1 MQILLALIPILAFI
15 CIFIY
20 LKDRYPSDPTRRVL
34 IQSAI
39 WFTCYLVL
47 CLEILSIFRWIT
59 DPGLV
64 IVWLVPIVA
73 FAFWLRQKRMAGE
86 RVALP
91 DFHFP
96 SSWWIRFLFLIIC
109 VVLVITA
116 LVAWVTPPQTWDSL
130 TYHLSRVAH
139 WAQERSIW
147 HYATGIDRQTS
158 MSPGAEELVL
168 NFYVLTQSDRLASFP
183 QWFSMLGSLIGVSL
197 IAYYLG
203 AKSGGQWL
211 AAGFA
216 ATIPMGIVE
225 ASSTITD
232 YVATF
237 WVVCVVIE
245 CLAYYK
251 QGENRSLIYICLAAG
266 LALLTKPIVVP
277 FLIPFAIWLA
287 YLLTKRHG
295 LLTLL
300 KWGGIAIFL
309 VGMINAGY
317 LTRNLI
323 TYGAL
328 SNPVDFETHSNQLR
342 NFRGVLS
349 ILIKNAGMH
358 AGLPYFQGVNNEWNL
373 LILKAHVKLGLEI
386 QDPRTTAVGI
396 FHVSPP
402 STQEDLVS
410 NPYHAYLILVL
421 VILMFVMVKKH
432 GWSLIVYGLLTISTF
447 ILFSYIYKWNGFG
460 TRYHLP
466 FFVLF
471 APIAGVILGSFDKT
485 KLGNLVIMLL
495 LIGSYPWIF
504 SIDSRPLIPKPGRS
518 TIQSSILNVSRENL
532 YFANADLHEPY
543 KQITDKIK
551 SIGCS
556 DIGIMLHGDDP
567 EYLFWVLMGAP
578 RSPLN
583 IEWIVSGPTT
593 RYEQPNFHPC
603 AVICKDCGMNQNIRG
618 NIFSEQYG
626 DIQLLLHP

>member
-1 MQILLALIPILAFI
+1 MF
-15 CIFIY
+15 
-20 LKDRYPSDPTRRVL
+20 
-34 IQSAI
+34 
-39 WFTCYLVL
+39 
-47 CLEILSIFRWIT
+47 CLEVLSIFRWVT
-59 DPGLV
+59 VLGLV
-64 IVWLVPIVA
+64 IAWMAPIVV
-73 FAFWLRQKRMAGE
+73 FSFWLWHRKTSGE
-86 RVALP
+86 RIVLP
-91 DFHFP
+91 TFQFP
-96 SSWWIRFLFLIIC
+96 NSWWNRLILLIIC
-109 VVLVITA
+109 GVLIITV
-116 LVAWVTPPQTWDSL
+116 LVAWITPPQTWDSL

-139 WAQERSIW
+139 WAQNRSIW

-158 MSPGAEELVL
+158 MPPGAEEIVL

-203 AKSGGQWL
+203 AKSNGQWL

-225 ASSTITD
+225 SSSTIND

-237 WVVCVVIE
+237 WVVCVVVE

-251 QGENRSLIYICLAAG
+251 NGENRSLMYISLAAG
-266 LALLTKPIVVP
+266 LAILTKPIVVP
-277 FLIPFAIWLA
+277 FLIPYAIALGF
-287 YLLTKRHG
+287 LLVKRNG
-295 LLTLL
+295 LVTAL
-300 KWGGIAIFL
+300 KWGGVALIVIGL
-309 VGMINAGY
+309 INGGY
-317 LTRNLI
+317 LTRNYI

-342 NFRGVLS
+342 NVRGVLS
-349 ILIKNAGMH
+349 TLIKNAGMH
-358 AGLPYFQGVNNEWNL
+358 AGLPYLQGVNNEWNL
-373 LILKAHVKLGLEI
+373 LILKAHIKLGLEI
-386 QDPRTTAVGI
+386 QDPRTTAVGV

-421 VILMFVMVKKH
+421 VILMFVMVKKQ

-471 APIAGVILGSFDKT
+471 APIAGVISGSFDKI
-485 KLGNLVIMLL
+485 KLGYLVALLL

-504 SIDSRPLIPKPGRS
+504 SIDSRPLIPKLGRS
-518 TIQSSILNVSRENL
+518 ILQSSILNVSRENL
-532 YFANADLHEPY
+532 YFANSDLHDTY
-543 KQITDKIK
+543 KQITDEIK

-567 EYLFWVLMGAP
+567 EYLLWVLLGAP
-578 RSPLN
+578 RSSLN
-583 IEWIVSGPTT
+583 IEWIVSSPTT
-593 RYEQPNFHPC
+593 RYEQLDFEPC

-618 NIFSEQYG
+618 NSFTEQFG
-626 DIQLLLHP
+626 DLQLFLFP